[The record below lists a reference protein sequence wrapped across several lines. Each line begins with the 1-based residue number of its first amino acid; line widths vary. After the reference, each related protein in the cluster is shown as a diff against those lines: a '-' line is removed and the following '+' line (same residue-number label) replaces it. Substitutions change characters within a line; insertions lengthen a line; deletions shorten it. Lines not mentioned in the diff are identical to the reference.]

1 MKPRALFL
9 VALMLL
15 VSPFLFGETLT
26 VGVDIAS
33 PNSSDSA
40 IATTRTDISLDNP
53 ATATGNVTS
62 VKVYWSSTSC
72 TNAFKIKF
80 FHRVGDN
87 LTMTSERGPF
97 SSTSNVMTLTM
108 TPAVA
113 VQQGDL
119 IGVARVAN
127 CGNAGAL
134 VGIVDAGYLVYAGDV
149 TGTVPVSGGTRV
161 GSPIALSGTGTA
173 TEAWAAI
180 LPAVGSVTGTFGSS
194 FKTSLQLLNP
204 GPGAG
209 SMTGRLVFHQAGV
222 AGSSSDPSYTYT
234 IPAGQT
240 LTLPDLGTA
249 MGTTGLGSLDMIVA
263 SGASKPQIVARIF
276 NDAGIAGTAG
286 FFEEPIT
293 PADANAAGGRIVSQG
308 ATSFM
313 IAPVDPARTRLN
325 IGVRTLFSG
334 ASLTAQ
340 LLDNAGHVL
349 ASTTKTYTANY
360 FEQVDAT
367 GFFGGVPVGASNI
380 IKISVSDGSA
390 IIYGATTDNV
400 TNDPSVQ
407 YAIVAFAIL

>member
-1 MKPRALFL
+1 MKPRAVFLF
-9 VALMLL
+9 VLMLL
-15 VSPFLFGETLT
+15 VSPLLFGQTLT

-40 IATTRTDISLDNP
+40 IAVTRTDISFDNP

-62 VKVYWSSTSC
+62 VKVYWSSSGC
-72 TNAFKIKF
+72 ANAFKIKF

-108 TPAVA
+108 TPSVA

-127 CGNAGAL
+127 CGNPGSL
-134 VGIVDAGYLVYAGDV
+134 VGIVDAGYIVYPSDV
-149 TGTVPVSGGTRV
+149 TGTVPISGGTRV
-161 GSPIALSGTGTA
+161 GSVLALSGTGTA
-173 TEAWAAI
+173 TEGVAAI

-209 SMTGRLVFHQAGV
+209 SMTGRLVFHPAGV
-222 AGSSSDPSYTYT
+222 AGSSSDTSYTYT

-249 MGTTGLGSLDMIVA
+249 MGTSGLGSLDMIVA
-263 SGASKPQIVARIF
+263 SGAAKPQIVARIF
-276 NDAGIAGTAG
+276 NDAGTAGTAG
-286 FFEEPIT
+286 FFEDPIT
-293 PADANAAGGRIVSQG
+293 PADSSSGGRIVSQG

-334 ASLTAQ
+334 AFLTAQ

-349 ASTTKTYTANY
+349 ASVTKTYTANY

-390 IIYGATTDNV
+390 IIYGSTTDNV

>member
-1 MKPRALFL
+1 MKARAAFLFVSML
-9 VALMLL
+9 FVAPL
-15 VSPFLFGETLT
+15 LFGETLT
-26 VGVDIAS
+26 IGVDITS
-33 PNSSDSA
+33 PNAGDNPV
-40 IATTRTDISLDNP
+40 ATTRTDISLDSP
-53 ATATGNVTS
+53 ASATGNVAS
-62 VKVYWSSTSC
+62 VKVPWSNSAC
-72 TNAFKIKF
+72 TNAIKIKF
-80 FHRVGDN
+80 FRRVGDN
-87 LTMTSERGPF
+87 LTLIAERGPF
-97 SSTSNVMTLTM
+97 NTSSSTIAMSPVV
-108 TPAVA
+108 P

-127 CGNAGAL
+127 CGNAQTL
-134 VGIVDAGYLVYAGDV
+134 FGIVASGYLAYSCDV
-149 TGTVPVSGGTRV
+149 TGTVAISGGTRV
-161 GSPIALSGTGTA
+161 GSPMALSGTGTA
-173 TEAWAAI
+173 TEAIAAI

-204 GPGAG
+204 GPGSS
-209 SMTGRLVFHQAGV
+209 SMTGRLVFHHAGV
-222 AGSSSDPSYTYT
+222 AGASTDTSYTYT
-234 IPAGQT
+234 IPSGQV

-263 SGASKPQIVARIF
+263 SGAAKPQIVARIY
-276 NDAGIAGTAG
+276 NDAGTAGTAG
-286 FFEEPIT
+286 FFEDPIT
-293 PADANAAGGRIVSQG
+293 PADSAFPGRIVSMG

-313 IAPVDPARTRLN
+313 ITPVDPTRTRLN

-334 ASLTAQ
+334 ALISAQ

-349 ASTTKTYTANY
+349 ASVTKTYTANY

-367 GFFGGVPVGASNI
+367 GFFGGVPVGASQL